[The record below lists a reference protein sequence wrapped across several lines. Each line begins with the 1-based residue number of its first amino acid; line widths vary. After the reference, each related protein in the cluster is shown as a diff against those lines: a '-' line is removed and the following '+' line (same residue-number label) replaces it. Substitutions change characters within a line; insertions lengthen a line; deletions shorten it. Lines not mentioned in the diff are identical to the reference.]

1 MGYTDKKRW
10 RKGIESLTP
19 SFFIRQFYENLQLL
33 IHYGTTMTLYFI
45 KSCPFSLT
53 WLYNTFTWSLTWS
66 FTWSLFGRSV
76 ASFFNSYKHIQISY
90 NDICFSS
97 RDMFTNWT
105 TVKPGY
111 VDYSTITYTNGKF
124 IALGGSSYNGK
135 LAYSEDGI
143 NWTSVTSPLGSSG
156 TMTGIAYGDYRR

>member
-1 MGYTDKKRW
+1 
-10 RKGIESLTP
+10 
-19 SFFIRQFYENLQLL
+19 
-33 IHYGTTMTLYFI
+33 
-45 KSCPFSLT
+45 
-53 WLYNTFTWSLTWS
+53 
-66 FTWSLFGRSV
+66 
-76 ASFFNSYKHIQISY
+76 
-90 NDICFSS
+90 
-97 RDMFTNWT
+97 MFTNWT